1 MKKVIILLLMVTGF
15 TIQAKSQIVI
25 ADPAGMSQRATQ
37 QYANMIESIQR
48 KLQLVKGVAET
59 KAIFDQG
66 KAWYDALKQ
75 VSTTIQNYKK
85 VYETLQTVSQIAT
98 VYANSFSRMKTDK
111 NFSPGELTEIGNGY
125 TKLIKESSSIID
137 DLMMAAKPSNMNL
150 TDKERFDII
159 NDVYEKARKHKGLV
173 EYYSNQYIQLSFVR
187 AKKTNETKDVLKLY
201 GLSNN

>member
-1 MKKVIILLLMVTGF
+1 MITGVTVG
-15 TIQAKSQIVI
+15 AKAQIVI

-85 VYETLQTVSQIAT
+85 IYETLETVNQIAS
-98 VYANSFSRMKTDK
+98 VYSNSFSRMKTDK
-111 NFSPGELTEIGNGY
+111 NFSPTELAEIGSGY

-159 NDVYEKARKHKGLV
+159 NAVYDKARKHKGLV
-173 EYYSNQYIQLSFVR
+173 EYYSNQYIQLSYVR
-187 AKKTNETKDVLKLY
+187 AKKTNETRDVLKLY